1 MNAAAECYLCLMSQI
16 LRTARL
22 LGASEGL
29 TMEMA
34 SKGCSFLASADFN
47 RTPPE
52 ISADL
57 YQLISEESG
66 IGDPYYHIKRAN
78 ITRALE
84 LYPEL
89 KKVVDSS
96 SDPLRTALEISLAGN
111 VIDFG
116 ASSEEDWLSDGK
128 FIKLGK
134 LAVDDYSLL
143 AEDLKRAKN
152 IVFLGDNAGETVF
165 DRLLI
170 EKTDKRVIYA
180 VREKPI
186 INDATVEEA
195 RLSKLDEVAEII
207 SSGCS
212 APGTVLTECSSE
224 FIDLLARADLIISK
238 GQGNFECLE
247 QVKGPFYFLLK
258 SKCEVVSRR
267 LGVARGSLILTLT
280 SNFSPE
286 LVI

>member
-1 MNAAAECYLCLMSQI
+1 MTQI
-16 LRTARL
+16 LRAARV
-22 LGASEGL
+22 LGANKDL

-34 SKGCSFLASADFN
+34 RKGCRFLASTDFD

-57 YQLISEESG
+57 YQLLAEESG
-66 IGDPYYHIKRAN
+66 NYDPYYYLKRAN

-89 KKVVDSS
+89 KKLVDSS
-96 SDPLRTALEISLAGN
+96 PDPLRTALEISLAGN

-116 ASSEEDWLSDGK
+116 ANSEEDWLSDGK
-128 FIKLGK
+128 FLRLGK
-134 LAVDDYSLL
+134 LAADDYLL
-143 AEDLKRAKN
+143 LVEDLRQAKN

-170 EKTDKRVIYA
+170 EKIGKRVVYA

-186 INDATVEEA
+186 INDATVEEG
-195 RLSKLDEVAEII
+195 RLSKLDEVAEIV

-212 APGTVLTECSSE
+212 APGTVLTGCSSE
-224 FIDLLARADLIISK
+224 FINLLAGADLIISK

-247 QVKGPFYFLLK
+247 EVKGPFYFLLK
-258 SKCEVVSRR
+258 AKCEVVSRR
-267 LGVARGSLILTLT
+267 LGVLEGSLILSRTT
-280 SNFSPE
+280 NFSPK
-286 LVI
+286 LLT